1 VRYARTMRVR
11 AVIAVVVLGVASRAQ
26 ADEPKT
32 ATGAGSTGT
41 VATPGVTFDDD
52 ASANRDWLMKRKH
65 TLAELELGFIALPNA
80 PISPGQRGGNLPIG
94 TIGHGDATATVGIHF
109 LYRGGSDWE
118 IGAGALFSPLPTSD
132 NTYGGASGLART
144 HSRSYLWL
152 GTEARYIPLHLKT
165 LEGWVGFAIGGIV
178 VADRFDTAATPVP
191 PILGSNEVT
200 VRTEGGSVGVQ
211 AGGDWAFSERLSLG
225 IAARLDHWILPA
237 EATCTPI
244 GDCSTL
250 TGPVAEIEFGIRLG
264 YRIPL

>member
-1 VRYARTMRVR
+1 MRYDRAMRACFVL
-11 AVIAVVVLGVASRAQ
+11 AIVVGIASRAE
-26 ADEPKT
+26 AEEPMGT
-32 ATGAGSTGT
+32 SSGGTTGSTVT
-41 VATPGVTFDDD
+41 SGVSLDDD
-52 ASANRDWLMKRKH
+52 SSANRDWLMKRKH

-94 TIGHGDATATVGIHF
+94 TIGHGDATAIVGIHF

-118 IGAGALFSPLPTSD
+118 IGAGALFAPIPTSD
-132 NTYGGASGLART
+132 NTYGGASGLSRT

-152 GTEARYIPLHLKT
+152 GGEARYIPLHLKT
-165 LEGWVGFAIGGIV
+165 LEAWVGFTIGGII

-191 PILGSNEVT
+191 PILGSSEVT
-200 VRTEGGSVGVQ
+200 VRTEGGSVGVE

-225 IAARLDHWILPA
+225 LALRLDHWILPA
-237 EATCTPI
+237 EPSCTPI

>member
-1 VRYARTMRVR
+1 MRYDRAMRARFVL
-11 AVIAVVVLGVASRAQ
+11 AIVVGIASRAE
-26 ADEPKT
+26 AEEPKGT
-32 ATGAGSTGT
+32 SSGGTTGSTVT
-41 VATPGVTFDDD
+41 SGVTLDDD
-52 ASANRDWLMKRKH
+52 SSANRDWLMKRKH

-94 TIGHGDATATVGIHF
+94 TIGHGDATAIVGIHF

-118 IGAGALFSPLPTSD
+118 IGAGALFAPIPTSD
-132 NTYGGASGLART
+132 NTYGGASGLSRT

-152 GTEARYIPLHLKT
+152 GGEARYIPLHLKT
-165 LEGWVGFAIGGIV
+165 LEAWVGFTIGGII

-191 PILGSNEVT
+191 PILGSSEVT
-200 VRTEGGSVGVQ
+200 VRTEGGSVGVE

-225 IAARLDHWILPA
+225 LALRLDHWILPA
-237 EATCTPI
+237 EPSCTPI